1 MREGIEKGE
10 EGRVGDED
18 GGMRNIGRSFLEK
31 FKLFQK
37 TQSSKPLI
45 RNVAIVIDIGDEREQ
60 EL

>member
-1 MREGIEKGE
+1 MRKGRK

-18 GGMRNIGRSFLEK
+18 GGMRNIGRSFSERL
-31 FKLFQK
+31 KLFQK

-45 RNVAIVIDIGDEREQ
+45 GYVAIVIDNEGKREQ

>member
-1 MREGIEKGE
+1 
-10 EGRVGDED
+10 
-18 GGMRNIGRSFLEK
+18 MRNIRRSFLEK